1 MENYHDLL
9 EHVMKHGVDEMNQRT
24 GQVCR
29 AVSGYELKFN
39 LGLGFPALTTRKIPF
54 MAARGELLGFFR
66 GYDNSD
72 DFARLGCRFWEAN
85 ANQTAD
91 WLANRHR
98 RGHGDLGRIYS
109 KQWTEWTD
117 RRIAHSAEER
127 DELLAKGYEL
137 ELTDEKQGKYALLRK
152 LNQLDEAL
160 KTILTNPSDRR
171 IIINGWRPDEK
182 DLAALVACHCMYVF
196 HPVKTTGVM
205 HLTMNLRSADL
216 FLGTP
221 ANAITSALM
230 LEIFCRLTGYKPGI
244 LTMHLCNAHIYES
257 HFDQVKELLT
267 REHFDQPKLV
277 ISDRVQPLAGV
288 DQIPG
293 CLAKLQ
299 PEDFLLENYQSHGV
313 LTAPMAA

>member
-9 EHVMKHGVDEMNQRT
+9 EHVFHHGVDELNERT
-24 GQVCR
+24 GKVCR
-29 AVSGYELKFN
+29 AISGYELKFN

-66 GYDNSD
+66 GYDNSE
-72 DFARLGCRFWEAN
+72 DFARLGCRFWEIN
-85 ANQTAD
+85 ANQTLE
-91 WLANRHR
+91 WLANKNR

-117 RRIAHSAEER
+117 RRIANSPAER
-127 DELLAKGYEL
+127 DDLIARGYEL

-152 LNQLDEAL
+152 LNQLEECI

-182 DLAALVACHCMYVF
+182 DLTALVACHCMYIF
-196 HPVKTTGVM
+196 HPVKSTGVM

-230 LEIFCRLTGYKPGI
+230 LEIFCRLTGYKPGV
-244 LTMHLCNAHIYES
+244 LTMHLANAHIYAD
-257 HFDQVKELLT
+257 HFEQVKELVT
-267 REHFDQPKLV
+267 REHFDQPTLQ
-277 ISDRVQPLAGV
+277 ISDNVRKLGSV
-288 DQIPG
+288 DEVPG
-293 CLAKLQ
+293 CLTRIEPADLT
-299 PEDFLLENYQSHGV
+299 LLNYESHGV
-313 LTAPMAA
+313 LTGPMAA